1 MGVAASA
8 GRQRTN
14 GNSGGALKG
23 IKLRA
28 RGLMVDQRSGGM
40 DLLKGRYCA
49 ASAGQRTRPNDCDE
63 GSKGSTASSV
73 VASNRR
79 KLASYIGEYLYFT
92 KSDHPDGKV
101 MWAIITC
108 WNTKSRKSK
117 LYIRKSMRIIR
128 DESFR

>member
-1 MGVAASA
+1 
-8 GRQRTN
+8 
-14 GNSGGALKG
+14 
-23 IKLRA
+23 
-28 RGLMVDQRSGGM
+28 M
-40 DLLKGRYCA
+40 DLLIGIELA
-49 ASAGQRTRPNDCDE
+49 AMARGKIDTKRLRWIERVDGGAGV
-63 GSKGSTASSV
+63 V